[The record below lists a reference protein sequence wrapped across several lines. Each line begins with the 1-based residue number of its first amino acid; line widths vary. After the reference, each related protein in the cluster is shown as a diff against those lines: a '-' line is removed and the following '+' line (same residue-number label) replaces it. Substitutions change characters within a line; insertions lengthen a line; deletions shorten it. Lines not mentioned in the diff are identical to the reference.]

1 MIPSRR
7 AASMTRVPFSTAIG
21 LPSIRTLT
29 MSAITRSLSCHPE
42 QREGSELIAAPR
54 FFASLRMTVNMSLP
68 SYGDQFG
75 RGLRSERAALSAD
88 MRLVLIPEMLERAG
102 DRSDLRVAEGADRAA
117 CDVAAQ
123 AEQEVQILLP
133 AAAVLNASQD
143 LQEPETPFAARGALA
158 AGLMVEEL
166 QEIFRGPDHAR
177 AFFHHRDPAG
187 PQHGPGLRE
196 RVEVHLDIQVL
207 RGQEGGRRAAWDE
220 GLEGLVPAHAAGDL
234 IDHLPEGDAHRHFII
249 ARALH
254 VPAQA
259 EDAGPRALGRTPDR
273 GEPLGAPVHDMRD

>member
-1 MIPSRR
+1 MP
-7 AASMTRVPFSTAIG
+7 
-21 LPSIRTLT
+21 
-29 MSAITRSLSCHPE
+29 H
-42 QREGSELIAAPR
+42 
-54 FFASLRMTVNMSLP
+54 
-68 SYGDQFG
+68 GDQFG
-75 RGLRSERAALSAD
+75 RWLRSERAALLAD
-88 MRLVLIPEMLERAG
+88 VRLVLTSEMLERAG
-102 DRSDLRVAEGADRAA
+102 DRSDLCVAEGAHRAA

-133 AAAVLNASQD
+133 AAAVLDASQD
-143 LQEPETPFAARGALA
+143 LQEPETPFSARCALA
-158 AGLMVEEL
+158 TGLMVEEL

-196 RVEVHLDIQVL
+196 RVEVHLDIEVL

-234 IDHLPEGDAHRHFII
+234 IYHLPEGDAHRHFVI

-259 EDAGPRALGRTPDR
+259 EDAGPRALGRAPD
-273 GEPLGAPVHDMRD
+273 